1 MAGPLGFLKGLVP
14 RVLYSMPATAICW
27 STYEFFKYLLTK
39 ETETR
44 PPQYTTPSPKE
55 VVAISVEKL
64 RSGVVNNSEE
74 QTIGLRYALP
84 NTILSADASTDI
96 PTSIRDTS
104 TLKPRELPAMSGAG
118 MYGAINMNTMHSDN
132 NVSFDRRKIN

>member
-1 MAGPLGFLKGLVP
+1 MAGPLGFIKGLVP

-27 STYEFFKYLLTK
+27 STYEFFKFLLTK

-44 PPQYTTPSPKE
+44 PQYTTPSPKE
-55 VVAISVEKL
+55 VVSLSVEKL

-74 QTIGLRYALP
+74 TTIGLRYALP
-84 NTILSADASTDI
+84 NTIVSADASTDI

-104 TLKPRELPAMSGAG
+104 TLKTRELPAMSGAG

-132 NVSFDRRKIN
+132 NVSFDRRRNN

>member
-1 MAGPLGFLKGLVP
+1 MAGPLGFIKGLVP

-27 STYEFFKYLLTK
+27 STYEFFKFLLTK

-44 PPQYTTPSPKE
+44 PQYTAPSPKE
-55 VVAISVEKL
+55 VVSLSVEKL
-64 RSGVVNNSEE
+64 RSGVVNTSEE
-74 QTIGLRYALP
+74 TAIGLRYALP
-84 NTILSADASTDI
+84 NTIVSADASTDI

-104 TLKPRELPAMSGAG
+104 TLKTRELPAMSGAG

-132 NVSFDRRKIN
+132 NVSFDRRRN